1 MDWED
6 ALHIVG
12 LGAMFWL
19 GGKAGENRATQ
30 AYMNERKDQELKD
43 LREEIEKLKM
53 AQLERKD
60 N

>member
-6 ALHIVG
+6 ALSIIG
-12 LGAMFWL
+12 LGAMYWL
-19 GGKAGENRATQ
+19 GGKNGENRATQ
-30 AYMNERKDQELKD
+30 AYMNEKKDQELKD